1 MPELRST
8 MNNKSITIIQH
19 HSSVTTTNYRTG
31 KENAETAKAA
41 RCAANTSIRCCFTGL
56 ADGGALGPMPW
67 GMAPGIPAAMGTLW
81 AVTGPRVSIA
91 LGSRPAGKKH
101 LMYLAQKA
109 WKYIQEMSL
118 TTIKMLKTTN
128 CQLQTAAEP
137 KNNSSFQAVY
147 ASLIME
153 LLNMQQQEIKTGHE
167 IQRK

>member
-19 HSSVTTTNYRTG
+19 HSSMTTTKYRTG
-31 KENAETAKAA
+31 KENAETTKAA
-41 RCAANTSIRCCFTGL
+41 QCAANASIWCFTGL

-109 WKYIQEMSL
+109 WKYLQEMSL

-137 KNNSSFQAVY
+137 KIAHLFK
-147 ASLIME
+147 LHMH
-153 LLNMQQQEIKTGHE
+153 L
-167 IQRK
+167 